1 MISTT
6 TCQLLGKVI
15 IFAHQSPITDTAAQK
30 NTACVTEP
38 KKYYTSIFFVQHKK
52 ISNNDIIWFKINTDF
67 LNLRPLLFTILAFFA
82 NEPLRSIPHPI
93 FFFCKITR
101 NALVTKLPFRT

>member
-1 MISTT
+1 M
-6 TCQLLGKVI
+6 
-15 IFAHQSPITDTAAQK
+15 HTAAQK

-38 KKYYTSIFFVQHKK
+38 KKYYTSIFFVQRKK
-52 ISNNDIIWFKINTDF
+52 ISKIYTNIKINTDF